1 MASRALLGGPQ
12 LSLGVRQSIIT
23 GGRAMDIKRYLVIT
37 TVSMVLSSPIVLYA
51 GNVPPFTKDA
61 GEKIKKIYVES
72 GNKYRENG
80 KEPPDI
86 EKDPI
91 TGTKFMIEHS
101 RNVYREAGYDY
112 DATICAVAEH
122 IKSNMG
128 KDNNAGSV
136 LRDKNLENTPFS
148 QIIESIFLV
157 TAFGGPNNFSNYFEG
172 NTLDSV
178 KYIYDVLSKMK

>member
-1 MASRALLGGPQ
+1 
-12 LSLGVRQSIIT
+12 
-23 GGRAMDIKRYLVIT
+23 MDIKKTSVIT
-37 TVSMVLSSPIVLYA
+37 TVSMLLSFPIVLHA
-51 GNVPPFTKDA
+51 GDVPPFTKDA
-61 GEKIKKIYVES
+61 GEKIKKIYIVS
-72 GNKYRENG
+72 GNKYMESG

-91 TGTKFMIEHS
+91 TGTKFMIENS
-101 RNVYREAGYDY
+101 RKVYREAGYDY
-112 DATICAVAEH
+112 DATICAVADY

-157 TAFGGPNNFSNYFEG
+157 AAFGGPNNLSNYFEG

-178 KYIYDVLSKMK
+178 KYIYGVLSKMK